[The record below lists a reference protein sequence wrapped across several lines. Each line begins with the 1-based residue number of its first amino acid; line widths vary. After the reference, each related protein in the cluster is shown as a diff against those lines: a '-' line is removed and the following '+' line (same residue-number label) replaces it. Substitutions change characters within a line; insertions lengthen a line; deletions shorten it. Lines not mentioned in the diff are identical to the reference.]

1 MSPNRSSTAGYSRY
15 PQMKKAHMVA
25 DVNRA
30 RHTPD
35 VAFSGRRSD
44 RLVIRRFRL
53 EDAESLAAPRVELD
67 ARVWR
72 LLRSGGLRG
81 VASGSTGDITG
92 ASAPIVAG
100 LWSQSGMLGD

>member
-1 MSPNRSSTAGYSRY
+1 
-15 PQMKKAHMVA
+15 MKKAHMVA

-35 VAFSGRRSD
+35 VAFSERRSD

-53 EDAESLAAPRVELD
+53 EDAGSLAAPRVELD